1 MKKKD
6 IFTQAAEEER
16 RDFYYTPGKDG
27 HGLWAVPINTED
39 IFNLSEEKLEE
50 LKIKHETIQKN
61 LDIKPLSEMSY
72 AESLGALNNFITLQ
86 LINEGLNRYYFRRR
100 EKPFYEVSVD

>member
-50 LKIKHETIQKN
+50 LKICI
-61 LDIKPLSEMSY
+61 L
-72 AESLGALNNFITLQ
+72 
-86 LINEGLNRYYFRRR
+86 
-100 EKPFYEVSVD
+100 